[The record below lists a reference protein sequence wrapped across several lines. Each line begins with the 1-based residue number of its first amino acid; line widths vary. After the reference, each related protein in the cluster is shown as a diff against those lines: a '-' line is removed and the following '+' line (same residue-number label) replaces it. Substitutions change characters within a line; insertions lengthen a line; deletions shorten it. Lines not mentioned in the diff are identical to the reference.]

1 MKNMNEENIDE
12 RIERVIK
19 SVAAKKENLT
29 IWNSENAKREL
40 RYRRMRNFQVSAAAS
55 VAVLVGVGTWYM
67 LFYWKEAGPS
77 SDLSPSQISYEYS
90 PKQDSSDYI
99 GESSEIEAVESLIK
113 SERYED
119 ALEAIEAILVDTLID
134 PTLPLERKKQI
145 MVFHKNRAYA
155 LDWIKI
161 QTLIK
166 LNRKTEAL
174 DLLNHYVEISGPNQ
188 NKAKELI
195 KELNNN

>member
-1 MKNMNEENIDE
+1 MNEENIDE

-19 SVAAKKENLT
+19 SVAAKKEDMA

-67 LFYWKEAGPS
+67 LFYWKEAGQT

-113 SERYED
+113 SERYKD
-119 ALEAIEAILVDTLID
+119 ALEAIEAMLVDTLID
-134 PTLPLERKKQI
+134 PTLPLERKRQI
-145 MVFHKNRAYA
+145 RVFLEDKAYT
-155 LDWIKI
+155 LEWIRI

-166 LNRKTEAL
+166 LNRNIDAL
-174 DLLNHYVEISGPNQ
+174 DLLRHYVEIPGPNQ
-188 NKAKELI
+188 IKAKELI
-195 KELNNN
+195 NELNNN

>member
-19 SVAAKKENLT
+19 SVASKKEDMT
-29 IWNSENAKREL
+29 IWNTEKAKREL
-40 RYRRMRNFQVSAAAS
+40 RYRRMRNFRVTAVAS
-55 VAVLVGVGTWYM
+55 VAVLVGVGTCYM
-67 LFYWKEAGPS
+67 IFYWKEPGS
-77 SDLSPSQISYEYS
+77 SSNLSPSPISYEYS
-90 PKQDSSDYI
+90 PKQDAANYI
-99 GESSEIEAVESLIK
+99 DGSSEIEAVETLIK

-119 ALEAIEAILVDTLID
+119 ALEAIEAMLADTLID
-134 PTLPLERKKQI
+134 PTLPLERKRQI
-145 MVFHKNRAYA
+145 RVFLEDKAYE

-174 DLLNHYVEISGPNQ
+174 DLLRHYVEISGSNQ

-195 KELNNN
+195 DELNNN

>member
-19 SVAAKKENLT
+19 SVASKKEDMI
-29 IWNSENAKREL
+29 IWNTEKAKREL
-40 RYRRMRNFQVSAAAS
+40 RNRRMRNFRVTAAAS
-55 VAVLVGVGTWYM
+55 VAVLVGIGTCYM
-67 LFYWKEAGPS
+67 IFFWKEAGPS

-90 PKQDSSDYI
+90 PKQDSSNYI
-99 GESSEIEAVESLIK
+99 DESSEIEAVESMIK

-119 ALEAIEAILVDTLID
+119 ALEAIEAILADTLID
-134 PTLPLERKKQI
+134 PTLSLERKKQI
-145 MVFHKNRAYA
+145 RGFHEEKAYA
-155 LDWIKI
+155 LEWIKI

-174 DLLNHYVEISGPNQ
+174 DLLNHYVRIYGPNQ
-188 NKAKELI
+188 FLAKELMD
-195 KELNNN
+195 ELNK